1 MRDISLRTFEKKFK
15 LLLLGPVN
23 YLLVFVVEVLFLN
36 LVISEKKVTSGFSY
50 KEEHSVLL

>member
-36 LVISEKKVTSGFSY
+36 LVISEKKVTSGFNY